1 MNEELLPIVD
11 ESGRTVGSA
20 QRCVCHDGISHLL
33 HPVVHLHIIS
43 QRGDKVLLQKR
54 SMRKEIQPGRWDTS
68 VGGHVD
74 YGETVPQA
82 LMREAREELGIDA
95 SGATFAGSYVW
106 ASEREHELVNIY
118 LLRADAS
125 VRPHHDTTSREWAP
139 ADTAALCID
148 FDPAEIDDVR
158 FWDIDQLRAACERG
172 ELTPN
177 FEQEFFSRILPQFIL
192 A

>member
-1 MNEELLPIVD
+1 M
-11 ESGRTVGSA
+11 GSA

-106 ASEREHELVNIY
+106 ASAREHELVNIY
-118 LLRADAS
+118 LLRAYTPVETHNGVVTGECMPSDC
-125 VRPHHDTTSREWAP
+125 
-139 ADTAALCID
+139 AALHINY
-148 FDPAEIDDVR
+148 DPSEIDEVR
-158 FWDIDQLRAACERG
+158 FWDIDLLKAACGRG
-172 ELTPN
+172 VLTPN
-177 FEQEFFSRILPQFIL
+177 FEQEFFGRILPQFIL